1 MGKHFR
7 RVVTTLTPL
16 AILVAYL
23 LTHDVPT
30 ALDQADKSAAEIA
43 RTIGFSEPWE
53 HMARYV
59 WEHPF
64 LALVGV
70 VLLLALGAGAS
81 WLLEWAYARWKRRNE
96 GTIEGWLRY
105 HERQKASPPKPATGG
120 YRLTDESLAGLERVA
135 RGVEAAGIGSKTAR
149 RRQEPAPQPSIWD
162 VIQQRTPKPPSLLDQ
177 MVEGKIGTPEDELT
191 RKAAARTAY
200 EMRKLTG
207 GIGDPIAFGARL
219 LDEDARASAE
229 AAQRSRRRA
238 LIAKGRDV
246 VIRWRTSD
254 RSQPF
259 EIFASQDRDYLDVQ
273 PHLGDEYQRERIR
286 DADNI
291 IYGPEHDELRV
302 AALLQE
308 LTRLQREW
316 NLE

>member
-1 MGKHFR
+1 MAKEPN
-7 RVVTTLTPL
+7 RVGTAAKWTASVGGALVIVAVQTPPDVAASNAALWVQKITGYLPDWPHWVDVLATVIGVLLLLTPL
-16 AILVAYL
+16 I
-23 LTHDVPT
+23 
-30 ALDQADKSAAEIA
+30 
-43 RTIGFSEPWE
+43 
-53 HMARYV
+53 V
-59 WEHPF
+59 W
-64 LALVGV
+64 L
-70 VLLLALGAGAS
+70 
-81 WLLEWAYARWKRRNE
+81 WRKWRNRP
-96 GTIEGWLRY
+96 GTIDDWLRSSK
-105 HERQKASPPKPATGG
+105 RPDSSA
-120 YRLTDESLAGLERVA
+120 LTDEDL
-135 RGVEAAGIGSKTAR
+135 AAGIGSKASR
-149 RRQEPAPQPSIWD
+149 RRQKASPQPSIWD
-162 VIQQRTPKPPSLLDQ
+162 VIEDRQRAGRPTILDQ
-177 MVEGKIGTPEDELT
+177 MIDGKIGTPQDELI

-246 VIRWRTSD
+246 VIRWRRSD

-286 DADNI
+286 DADSI
-291 IYGPEHDELRV
+291 IYGPAHDENRV

-308 LTRLQREW
+308 LTRLQKEW
-316 NLE
+316 NLD